1 MNCETSS
8 QLISRSLDNDL
19 SNAEQSAL
27 REHLAQ
33 CTACQKL
40 EREQRNLHAAVC
52 SLPAPDLPPDYSRR
66 LREEVWRK
74 VKMPERRSV
83 SVSFRI
89 VAIAAILLLSMALM
103 LLAWRLNDRQ
113 KDVQRLGAA
122 LDAARRGSSS
132 FMPLPAVLL
141 PKNVVAENGSAE
153 QVQAFVSVQDY
164 LGGAMRWMAVDGNQV
179 EVGMSGSATN
189 TISQKNPSGQV
200 VVVTLQYVE
209 RQSDNT
215 TRILSNPQFVL
226 LPGEE
231 ASVHLSG
238 RDGDSSDLFRYR
250 VKAAKE
256 KNGQISARIAFDCE
270 VPDAAEQR
278 PVIDSPISA
287 EVMVKEGT
295 PVLLGAS
302 GDATRRHELYMW
314 AGTRSITA
322 NGRPSSG
329 EGSRL

>member
-8 QLISRSLDNDL
+8 QLISRLLDSDL
-19 SNAEQSAL
+19 SDSEQAAL

-33 CTACQKL
+33 CPACEKL
-40 EREQRNLHAAVC
+40 EWEQRRLHTAVR
-52 SLPAPDLPPDYSRR
+52 SAPAPELPPDYSRR

-74 VKMPERRSV
+74 VKMTGRHPASL
-83 SVSFRI
+83 SFRLL
-89 VAIAAILLLSMALM
+89 AIAAILMLSMAVM
-103 LLAWRLNDRQ
+103 LLAWRLHDRQ
-113 KDVQRLGAA
+113 KEVRQLGAA
-122 LDAARRGSSS
+122 LETARRGASSS
-132 FMPLPAVLL
+132 MPLPAIRL
-141 PKNVVAENGSAE
+141 PKNALVENGSAE

-164 LGGAMRWMAVDGNQV
+164 LGGAMRWMAIDGNQV

-189 TISQKNPSGQV
+189 EASQKNPSGQV

-215 TRILSNPQFVL
+215 VRTLSNPEFVL

-231 ASVHLSG
+231 ASVRLAG
-238 RDGDSSDLFRYR
+238 RDGDSRDLFRYR
-250 VKAAKE
+250 VKAEKE
-256 KNGQISARIAFDCE
+256 KSGQISARIAFDCE

-278 PVIDSPISA
+278 PVIDSPINA

-314 AGTRSITA
+314 AGTRSIAA
-322 NGRPSSG
+322 NGRPSTG
-329 EGSRL
+329 KGNHL